1 MSGGALRMLAAVG
14 LTLSAGV
21 AVAEPAQ
28 ASVTMIELQPL
39 SPQAGVWPN
48 AVNDHG
54 ISVGGS
60 NDRPTRWDRDGN
72 VTDLGT
78 LGGDRGVAADINEA
92 GVIVGQSETASQR
105 HHATAWLPSGEI
117 IDLGADTYFAVA
129 VNDRG
134 TIVGEGIGGG
144 FLWTEGRLIPLRV
157 PGVDDH
163 TSVANVADDDTV
175 VGAAWAR
182 EGSDHYVVHWDR
194 DGRVI
199 AVGPPNSFTEDVG
212 GTRWSIFHVRFQTDQ
227 QRSFAR
233 RRDGRTTELEVLPGH
248 RVNLATA
255 VNRYGAAAGGSKGDR
270 ERAVRW
276 DRFGRV
282 TELHG
287 SDDYDST
294 TAVDINDAGTV
305 VGYGSDLRDGHHVAN
320 AMRWDR
326 YGRVTY
332 LGTLPGTRGAI
343 PRDMNN
349 RGMVLGWVE
358 IASLHY
364 RGVLW
369 R

>member
-1 MSGGALRMLAAVG
+1 MPSGALRMLAVLG

-21 AVAEPAQ
+21 AVATPAQ

-54 ISVGGS
+54 VSVGGS

-78 LGGDRGVAADINEA
+78 LGGDRGVAVAINKG
-92 GVIVGQSETASQR
+92 GVIVGQSETASQQHR
-105 HHATAWLPSGEI
+105 ATAWLPGGEI
-117 IDLGADTYFAVA
+117 IDLGTETSYAVA

-134 TIVGEGIGGG
+134 TIVGDGVTGG

-157 PGVDDH
+157 PQVDYH
-163 TSVANVADDDTV
+163 TSVADVADDDTV

-182 EGSDHYVVHWDR
+182 EGSGHYVVHWDR

-199 AVGPPNSFTEDVG
+199 AVGPPNSFTEDAG
-212 GTRWSIFHVRFQTDQ
+212 GARWSIFHVRFQTDQ
-227 QRSFAR
+227 QRSFTR
-233 RRDGRTTELEVLPGH
+233 RRDGRTTELEVLPGYQ
-248 RVNLATA
+248 VNFAAA
-255 VNRYGAAAGGSKGDR
+255 VNRHGAAVGGCSGDR

-294 TAVDINDAGTV
+294 TAVDINDAGTM
-305 VGYGSDLRDGHHVAN
+305 VGYGWGLRDNHPVAN

-332 LGTLPGTRGAI
+332 LGTLPGTQGVI

-349 RGMVLGWVE
+349 RGMVIGWVE
-358 IASLHY
+358 IAPLHY